1 MLSLISVVQ
10 AEETWVLSLISV
22 VHTGGDMGVKSDL
35 CCTCW
40 RRHGC

>member
-22 VHTGGDMGVKSDL
+22 VQAGGDMGVKSDL
-35 CCTCW
+35 CCTGW

>member
-10 AEETWVLSLISV
+10 A
-22 VHTGGDMGVKSDL
+22 GGGMGVMSDP
-35 CCTCW
+35 CCTGW

>member
-10 AEETWVLSLISV
+10 VE
-22 VHTGGDMGVKSDL
+22 GDMGVKSDL
-35 CCTCW
+35 CCTGW